1 MKVHVNKLNY
11 ISLKN
16 LCICST
22 ELQILCTGYI
32 DASHSFGML
41 RKSTLRILNGKHM
54 CHSQASF

>member
-41 RKSTLRILNGKHM
+41 ENQNIENIKW
-54 CHSQASF
+54 